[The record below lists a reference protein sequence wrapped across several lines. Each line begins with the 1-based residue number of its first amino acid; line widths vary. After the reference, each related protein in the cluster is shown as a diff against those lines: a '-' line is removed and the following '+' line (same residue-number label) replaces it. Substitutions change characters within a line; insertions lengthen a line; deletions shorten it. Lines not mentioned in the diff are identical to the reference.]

1 MGMANAMVFP
11 VPVRLPAIQ
20 SRPSNISG
28 IHAFWMAVGLRISIA
43 VSEEISHAETW
54 RDSKVVEV
62 MGIVG
67 RVDF

>member
-1 MGMANAMVFP
+1 
-11 VPVRLPAIQ
+11 
-20 SRPSNISG
+20 
-28 IHAFWMAVGLRISIA
+28 MAVGLRISIA